1 MANQGL
7 APRGPAPPICR
18 RAGGRIRQTPAL
30 GGRTRVPPCS
40 PALAMCDPSYSS
52 SALFPRLGN
61 GVTGPHSG
69 SPRDRRCWGGRS
81 TPPGT
86 GGGLGTVWH
95 TYHCGVLG
103 SHPACLRE
111 AVTCPDLG
119 SGAPRGGG
127 RGRRAGPAGPG
138 SPCPHCGL
146 LSRVSSFGACQSL
159 GEPWAPTQTRVW
171 RRPRG
176 GQTAEACG
184 LRGLQGRTL
193 SLSIQKPVPCPPPIP
208 PPTTVTTL
216 GHSGSSG
223 LLARV
228 QTSLCGRHPGS
239 PWARIL
245 IWGVQPPPAQS
256 WGIWPLSAHASVHP
270 NVPQVPTAPGRQRQ

>member
-7 APRGPAPPICR
+7 APRGPAPPTCR

-119 SGAPRGGG
+119 SGAPRGAAGAGG
-127 RGRRAGPAGPG
+127 RGPWGRAAPVHTVDSSAASAASGPARAWVNRGLPHRHACGADPEEARQQRPAVCGVSRAGRCHSASRSRCLALHPSPLPPSPPWGTRAVQGCWLVSRLHSVADTQGHPRQG
-138 SPCPHCGL
+138 S
-146 LSRVSSFGACQSL
+146 
-159 GEPWAPTQTRVW
+159 
-171 RRPRG
+171 
-176 GQTAEACG
+176 
-184 LRGLQGRTL
+184 
-193 SLSIQKPVPCPPPIP
+193 
-208 PPTTVTTL
+208 
-216 GHSGSSG
+216 
-223 LLARV
+223 
-228 QTSLCGRHPGS
+228 
-239 PWARIL
+239 
-245 IWGVQPPPAQS
+245 
-256 WGIWPLSAHASVHP
+256 
-270 NVPQVPTAPGRQRQ
+270 